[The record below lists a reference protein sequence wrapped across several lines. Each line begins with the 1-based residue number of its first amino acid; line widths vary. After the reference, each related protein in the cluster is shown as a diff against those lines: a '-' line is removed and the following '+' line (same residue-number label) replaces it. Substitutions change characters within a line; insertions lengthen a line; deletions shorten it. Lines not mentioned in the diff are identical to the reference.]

1 MLLQIRFKTHSNVMT
16 FILVCFSAAWY
27 LVSIKWRS
35 RSDITTIRCE
45 KGCPSTHLVMAVSNS
60 RMKRM
65 TERCKDM
72 SQMSNLPKQQ
82 IAFHLWYMLVMKC
95 ACCGGD
101 MLTEKDIG
109 NSVLYK
115 CADCGLSDTRI
126 KNNQGKRA
134 DSS

>member
-1 MLLQIRFKTHSNVMT
+1 VHRG
-16 FILVCFSAAWY
+16 
-27 LVSIKWRS
+27 
-35 RSDITTIRCE
+35 DITTIRCE
-45 KGCPSTHLVMAVSNS
+45 KGCLQALIMDNGISNS

-126 KNNQGKRA
+126 KKDQGKRA

>member
-1 MLLQIRFKTHSNVMT
+1 MMGTEVILPQFDAKRGICKHSSWM
-16 FILVCFSAAWY
+16 
-27 LVSIKWRS
+27 
-35 RSDITTIRCE
+35 
-45 KGCPSTHLVMAVSNS
+45 MAVSNS
-60 RMKRM
+60 RAKRM

-72 SQMSNLPKQQ
+72 GQMSKPPKQQ
-82 IAFHLWYMLVMKC
+82 IAFHRWYMLVMKC

-101 MLTEKDIG
+101 MLIEKDIG

-126 KNNQGKRA
+126 KKDHGKRA

>member
-1 MLLQIRFKTHSNVMT
+1 MLLQILFKTHSNVMT
-16 FILVCFSAAWY
+16 FILVCFSTAS
-27 LVSIKWRS
+27 VSIKWCAQGG
-35 RSDITTIRCE
+35 ITAIRCE
-45 KGCPSTHLVMAVSNS
+45 KGYLQALIMDNGTI
-60 RMKRM
+60 KQQRM

-72 SQMSNLPKQQ
+72 SQRSKPPKQQ
-82 IAFHLWYMLVMKC
+82 IVFHLWNMLVMKC

-109 NSVLYK
+109 NSVSYK

-126 KNNQGKRA
+126 KKDQGKRV

>member
-1 MLLQIRFKTHSNVMT
+1 MCTGV
-16 FILVCFSAAWY
+16 
-27 LVSIKWRS
+27 VSPQFDVKRGA
-35 RSDITTIRCE
+35 C
-45 KGCPSTHLVMAVSNS
+45 KHLSWLMALSNS
-60 RMKRM
+60 RVKRM

-72 SQMSNLPKQQ
+72 GQRSNPPKQQ

-126 KNNQGKRA
+126 KKDQGKLA